1 MPAVAKKPDEEATPD
16 RRLVDLAVSKQWITA
31 EQGQQALEICSK
43 AAELGL
49 GSSLEEVLVRKG
61 WLTHERW
68 TELIA
73 SGAEKGGGE
82 GAGILIGKYRV
93 VQKVGE
99 GGMGAIFKVKKQG
112 SDRVVA
118 LKLLSREVSKLKDWR
133 TRFQREAKVAIHL
146 DHPNIVRG
154 IEVGQEKDRFYYV
167 MEFIEGTNLSDLI
180 HDQGAVPEP
189 RALEWMIQLAEGIDY
204 IDSKKLVHRDIKPD
218 NIIVTPPG
226 VAKLTDLGLA
236 KSIAANSPQI
246 TATGTAVGTPGYMSP
261 EQIRGDKGV
270 DIRTDLYSLGATFYF
285 ALTGRKPFEG
295 DSFQEV
301 LVKHLNDQLPSPKA
315 HMARLSDEICR
326 IVEKLMAKERKD
338 RYRDAGDLL
347 KDLRSLQRG
356 QPLLTREIPEGRSMV
371 SRDPTMPTIDL
382 KAVRARAAA
391 QRRRARFSWG
401 RFLFK
406 TAFLLLLLA
415 AAGAA
420 VAWWV
425 FEWRPA

>member
-1 MPAVAKKPDEEATPD
+1 MMAAVQKKPDEESPD
-16 RRLVDLAVSKQWITA
+16 GRLVQLAVSKKWLTA
-31 EQGQQALEICSK
+31 EQGRQAIEICAK

-61 WLTHERW
+61 WITHERW
-68 TELIA
+68 NELL
-73 SGAEKGGGE
+73 SGAGKEGGE

-133 TRFQREAKVAIHL
+133 ARFQREAKVAINL

-154 IEVGQEKDRFYYV
+154 IEIGQEKDRFYYV
-167 MEFIEGTNLSDLI
+167 MEFIEGANLSDLI
-180 HDQGAVPEP
+180 HNQGAVPEP

-218 NIIVTPPG
+218 NIIVTPQG

-261 EQIRGDKGV
+261 EQIRGDKAV

-315 HMARLSDEICR
+315 HMGRLSDEICR

-338 RYRDAGDLL
+338 RYRGAGDLL

-356 QPLLTREIPEGRSMV
+356 QPLVTREIPEGRSMV
-371 SRDPTMPTIDL
+371 SRDPTLPTIDL
-382 KAVRARAAA
+382 KAMRARAAA
-391 QRRRARFSWG
+391 QKRRGEFSWAG
-401 RFLFK
+401 FLFK
-406 TAFLLLLLA
+406 VAFLLLLMA

-420 VAWWV
+420 VAWWI